1 MLENTDYI
9 QYGMHTKISKENP
22 EIKIDILSHG
32 PGLEKA
38 NNIFVQRF
46 TVEKIFLGENKF
58 MMDNC
63 IQVLFVRYLKTSVTK
78 KANLLTKNNNISF
91 EKELIIPVFRS
102 RSGLFLPGAAA
113 DPI

>member
-32 PGLEKA
+32 PGREKA

-78 KANLLTKNNNISF
+78 RANLLTKKNNISF